1 MLYIEATPEDTEAYV
16 SRSELSRRGWTPSMI
31 RDLLDP
37 PDQTHTNPVVST
49 RAPMRLYAL
58 SRVGKVEAGEEFR
71 VRRAMGRARAELTA
85 ARATERRE
93 RAVANA
99 DQVTVDVPRH
109 PPDELAEL
117 AVAYERERPVTDE
130 RLHRWQV
137 EYLRSRMPSPEE
149 LAESL
154 GGLRE
159 LGGRPG
165 RREAARVL
173 RGRIARA
180 IGEEYPW
187 LAEAAWGPRQRRR
200 VSASAPA
207 TGSGGG
213 RQPYPP
219 PPLEA
224 TSAASS

>member
-16 SRSELSRRGWTPSMI
+16 SRSELTRRGWTPSMI

-58 SRVGKVEAGEEFR
+58 SRVGKLEAGEEFR
-71 VRRAMGRARAELTA
+71 VRREMGRARSEISAERA
-85 ARATERRE
+85 ARRRE
-93 RAVANA
+93 QAVENANRI
-99 DQVTVDVPRH
+99 DVDVPRH
-109 PPDELAEL
+109 PPDRLTEL
-117 AVAYERERPVTDE
+117 AVAYERERPLTDE

-149 LAESL
+149 LAASL
-154 GGLRE
+154 GGK
-159 LGGRPG
+159 PG

-200 VSASAPA
+200 RVAA
-207 TGSGGG
+207 SGGG
-213 RQPYPP
+213 RQP
-219 PPLEA
+219 
-224 TSAASS
+224 